1 MNRYVMSKREYI
13 TLFLDKVKDFW
24 EPARWFTVLM
34 RSNALNDQQIDELF
48 AFFKSVVQTTSDEQ
62 KRWKL
67 QKAILA
73 VDNIRKHEQSSSAFE
88 SNLDEIL
95 WQI

>member
-62 KRWKL
+62 KKWKL
-67 QKAILA
+67 QKAISA